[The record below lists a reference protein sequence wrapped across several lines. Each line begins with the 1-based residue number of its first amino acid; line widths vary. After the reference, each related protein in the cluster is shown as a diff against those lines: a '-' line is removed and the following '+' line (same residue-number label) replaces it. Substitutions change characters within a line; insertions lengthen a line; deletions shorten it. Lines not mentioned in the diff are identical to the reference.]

1 MNGMDGAEGDRD
13 DDDDGSISARW
24 DDGASGCDEEG
35 EGCEDGVDEDCSG
48 PSTPIGYCDYDDRS
62 DGGEEAEAGHDDED
76 EAEDQLVDRE
86 DRAAEQVLRVQRDDE
101 EEEDGAGVVKVVV
114 ALRRLLR
121 GLDLRRVDG
130 GGG

>member
-1 MNGMDGAEGDRD
+1 MDLKAEEEPRD
-13 DDDDGSISARW
+13 ARLCQR
-24 DDGASGCDEEG
+24 ARAQ
-35 EGCEDGVDEDCSG
+35 VA
-48 PSTPIGYCDYDDRS
+48 
-62 DGGEEAEAGHDDED
+62 GEEAEAGHDDED
-76 EAEDQLVDRE
+76 EAENQLVDRE

-101 EEEDGAGVVKVVV
+101 EEKGGAGVVKVVV